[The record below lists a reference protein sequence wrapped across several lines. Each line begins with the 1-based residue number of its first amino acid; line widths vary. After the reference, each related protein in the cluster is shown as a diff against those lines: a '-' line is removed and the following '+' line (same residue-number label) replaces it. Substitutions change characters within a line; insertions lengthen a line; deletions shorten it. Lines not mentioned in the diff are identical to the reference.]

1 MRNSQGL
8 YNDGLSSNCQ
18 NNGQTTWTY
27 NQGVIASG
35 LASLYVT
42 TGSTNTTLLDQ
53 AEITL
58 DATIAHL
65 TQNGILKESC
75 DNAAATSSP
84 SCDNDQLIFKGI
96 WTKHLQYYLDLAN
109 DPKRTAK
116 YSSFLGAQSSAVYYY
131 GTNANG
137 DIGNV
142 WYAPSQGGSIF
153 KPQSSASGLAAL
165 NAAAKVCLLL
175 RLLPPLAN
183 YMSPQYGPC

>member
-1 MRNSQGL
+1 VRYVLLTYPSR
-8 YNDGLSSNCQ
+8 
-18 NNGQTTWTY
+18 TY

-35 LASLYVT
+35 LASLYVA
-42 TGSTNTTLLDQ
+42 TGSTNTALLTQ

-75 DNAAATSSP
+75 DSATSA

-96 WTKHLQYYLDLAN
+96 WTKHLQYYLDLVN

-116 YSSFLGAQSSAVYYY
+116 YSSFLGAQYSAVFHY

-137 DIGNV
+137 DIGSV

-153 KPQSSASGLAAL
+153 KSQSSASGLAAI
-165 NAAAKVCLLL
+165 NAAAKVC
-175 RLLPPLAN
+175 RLLAAHNAN
-183 YMSPQYGPC
+183 LLTAG